1 MPNKQLWIKIWIQI
15 KNSLKFA
22 AVFLI
27 DKNPITKARL
37 KAFCAYVRRSWKSIA
52 VILPLVLLLYYT
64 IGGYVTN
71 TIDKNISFESKVYD
85 RGLNVVGVGA
95 DLIKREVDD
104 NMWTPNLPF
113 IFPGYVLDNMPAF
126 QTGVIQSVASSA
138 NIMSKIFDNEELKK
152 ANELLKYP
160 PNIWILSKSDD
171 LALAPSSGAQY
182 RKARNAL
189 LKFNKEFEADTEKRE
204 AFLQAFLRGVEKDL
218 NKISEELE
226 TQVREFSS
234 KWFDYDADNVFY
246 KSQGRIY
253 GYYVLLKAL
262 STDFKSVIVEAK
274 QYEKLTS
281 VLKSLEEGVV
291 LNPSIVRN
299 GEIDSVMAANHLVTL
314 NYHVAKAKY
323 NLVKIRNTL
332 ARENK

>member
-85 RGLNVVGVGA
+85 RGLNVVGIGA

-189 LKFNKEFEADTEKRE
+189 LKFNKELVGKIVPVLFENKGRHHGQLIGRTPYMQNLHAEADKK
-204 AFLQAFLRGVEKDL
+204 FL
-218 NKISEELE
+218 N
-226 TQVREFSS
+226 
-234 KWFDYDADNVFY
+234 
-246 KSQGRIY
+246 RI
-253 GYYVLLKAL
+253 
-262 STDFKSVIVEAK
+262 
-274 QYEKLTS
+274 
-281 VLKSLEEGVV
+281 
-291 LNPSIVRN
+291 
-299 GEIDSVMAANHLVTL
+299 AN
-314 NYHVAKAKY
+314 
-323 NLVKIRNTL
+323 VKIESATMNSL
-332 ARENK
+332 SGKIVGE